1 MGEGKGRGKGVESSP
16 GRSDQKTNRKQP
28 KTVIAKLKSRS
39 ESRNPLS
46 GAALRRRMNSKN
58 AAAEKGKK
66 SRGLDMEEVPCPF
79 DSMIFL
85 GDLNYRLDLPRLE
98 VRASA
103 FACNT
108 SHYDVIFLVMIS
120 PSLSLLSS
128 LPIPSFLLSLC
139 R

>member
-1 MGEGKGRGKGVESSP
+1 
-16 GRSDQKTNRKQP
+16 
-28 KTVIAKLKSRS
+28 
-39 ESRNPLS
+39 
-46 GAALRRRMNSKN
+46 MNSKN

-103 FACNT
+103 FACNM